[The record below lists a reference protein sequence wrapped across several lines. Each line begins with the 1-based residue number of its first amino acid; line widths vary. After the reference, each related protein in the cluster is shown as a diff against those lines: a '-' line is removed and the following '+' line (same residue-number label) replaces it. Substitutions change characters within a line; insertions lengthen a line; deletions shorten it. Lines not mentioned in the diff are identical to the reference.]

1 MKELEKFKCVLSVI
15 TITPILTIDEKTM
28 GAMEIILVI
37 NDGVYVC
44 ICKVYSS
51 DFKAYTKHE
60 FIYDSAFS

>member
-28 GAMEIILVI
+28 GAMGIILVI

-44 ICKVYSS
+44 ICKVYYSV
-51 DFKAYTKHE
+51 FKDTCDDKTM
-60 FIYDSAFS
+60 